1 MTRAEPEHLS
11 RNAVGAA
18 PAPGHAS
25 GEEKAEKR
33 SPFEG
38 GWRVGS
44 QGESGSDPLPGGGQ
58 MWVDSGQIRG
68 GLGVGSGW
76 VLASWVPFFQHSHC
90 HQKPTPLSF
99 SQLGSSRAPGP
110 GLTT

>member
-1 MTRAEPEHLS
+1 VTRAEPEHLS

-58 MWVDSGQIRG
+58 KGVDSGRVRG
-68 GLGVGSGW
+68 EFGVGSGQSGHGLER
-76 VLASWVPFFQHSHC
+76 VRGGFRA
-90 HQKPTPLSF
+90 
-99 SQLGSSRAPGP
+99 LGSAGGSRCR
-110 GLTT
+110 T